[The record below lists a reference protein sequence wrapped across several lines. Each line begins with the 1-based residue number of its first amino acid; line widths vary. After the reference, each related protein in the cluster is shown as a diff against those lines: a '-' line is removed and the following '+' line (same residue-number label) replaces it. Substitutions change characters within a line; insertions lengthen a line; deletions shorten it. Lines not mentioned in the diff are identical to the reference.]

1 MSWSRF
7 VNVCASIAGLGL
19 LFTGPLR
26 AAQVG
31 TVESVLASAGQYV
44 QQYAT
49 AMSAVVAEEKY
60 QQSLVSASRAQ
71 SLVSASL
78 ASKPVVRTTRA
89 DLMIIE
95 SGPAGWVSFRDV
107 YELDGR
113 PVRDREMRLANL
125 LASGAPDT
133 MIWARQMTQESARF
147 NINPLGVIVDR
158 NINAPLTALQFLRAA
173 NQRRSAFKLE
183 KPERV
188 GGVETVVLSFAEQTK
203 PRLIGSPDQA
213 AAQGRFWV
221 EAASG
226 AVIRSELR
234 LESTVDGN
242 KGVLLAG
249 QDRMLV
255 TPAVNV
261 ASSTTVDYA
270 RDTSGVD
277 LWVPRLMSETYEFQ
291 PSGDVIRGHA
301 EYSNLRHFKVST
313 SQ

>member
-1 MSWSRF
+1 MSWSRV
-7 VNVCASIAGLGL
+7 VNVSVGIAGLGL

-49 AMSAVVAEEKY
+49 AMSAVVAEERY
-60 QQSLVSASRAQ
+60 QQALVSAGIGQ
-71 SLVSASL
+71 STVSASL
-78 ASKPVVRTTRA
+78 APKPIVRTTRA

-107 YELDGR
+107 YELDGH
-113 PVRDREMRLANL
+113 PVRDRETRLANL

-133 MIWARQMTQESARF
+133 MIWAREITKESARF
-147 NINPLGVIVDR
+147 NITPLGVNLDR

-173 NQRRSAFKLE
+173 NQSRSAFRLE
-183 KPERV
+183 KAERV
-188 GGVETVVLSFAEQTK
+188 SGVETVVLGFAEQTK
-203 PRLIGSPDQA
+203 PRVIGSPDQA

-221 EAASG
+221 DAASG

-234 LESTVDGN
+234 LESTAAGD
-242 KGVLLAG
+242 KGVLMAG
-249 QDRMLV
+249 QDRMLI
-255 TPAVNV
+255 TPEVSV

-270 RDTSGVD
+270 RDTSGAD

-301 EYSNLRHFKVST
+301 EYSNLRHFKVT
-313 SQ
+313 TTQ